1 MSSSQSQHVSRSAG
15 NTKLYARRLILT
27 DIASIAIAI
36 FGSYLIM
43 FDDIAGSYVAA
54 QSEGLLRFSL
64 NPAGRAWAMGII
76 WLLILRANNSRN
88 HRIVGHDNEEYKRVF
103 GSGVAVLM
111 TLALASLFFKLDVSR
126 LFVGLA
132 ISSGTVLL
140 LISRWAWRQW
150 LRGQRAKGNYRSS
163 VALAGPANIVE
174 ELIEQLRRDKFSTF
188 TPTLLIAPS
197 EREVP
202 KLAKLG
208 LPVTANFSNPSD
220 VLLNNNID
228 AVILVGSEFLGKSR
242 FKTIAWDLEGSPV
255 DLIVAPGLL
264 DASSPRVHA
273 RQVSGVSFL
282 EVESPTFDGSK
293 FALKQ
298 SFDFFASAILVL
310 IFSPVFLVTALA
322 VKLTDRGPVFFLQE
336 RHGRD
341 GETFKM
347 IKFRSM
353 RVGAEK
359 QHEELKKLSETELVN
374 TNMFKL
380 PNDPRITKV
389 GKFIRKYS
397 IDELPQLFN
406 VLKGDMSL
414 VGPRPPLPSEV
425 QEYETHVHRR
435 LLVKPGIT
443 GIWQVSGRAS
453 LSWEETVRLDLDYVE
468 NWSFAGDL
476 VILGKTVGAVF
487 GKSGAF

>member
-1 MSSSQSQHVSRSAG
+1 MG
-15 NTKLYARRLILT
+15 NTKVYARRLILT
-27 DIASIAIAI
+27 DIATIAIAI

-43 FDDIAGSYVAA
+43 FDDITGSYVSA

-64 NPAGRAWAMGII
+64 NPPGRAWAMGVI

-111 TLALASLFFKLDVSR
+111 TLALFSLFFKLDVSR
-126 LFVGLA
+126 LFVGLSIA
-132 ISSGTVLL
+132 SGTALL

-150 LRGQRAKGNYRSS
+150 LRGQRARGNYRSS
-163 VALAGPANIVE
+163 VAIAGSATIVS
-174 ELIEQLRRDKFSTF
+174 ELLEQLARDKTSNFK
-188 TPTLLIAPS
+188 PTLLIAPS
-197 EREVP
+197 QKDVSA
-202 KLAKLG
+202 LAKFG
-208 LPVTANFSNPSD
+208 LPVIAEFSDPAA
-220 VLLNNNID
+220 VLLQNRVD
-228 AVILVGSEFLGKSR
+228 AVILVGSEFLTKQR
-242 FKTIAWDLEGSPV
+242 FKAIAWNLESSPI

-264 DASSPRVHA
+264 DASSPRVHS

-282 EVESPTFDGSK
+282 EVESPTFDGSR

-298 SFDFFASAILVL
+298 SFDILASAILVAV
-310 IFSPVFLVTALA
+310 FSPVFLITAIL
-322 VKLTDRGPVFFLQE
+322 VKVTDRGPIFLRQE
-336 RHGRD
+336 RHGRN
-341 GETFKM
+341 GKIFKM

-380 PNDPRITKV
+380 PNDPRITKI

-487 GKSGAF
+487 GRSGAF

>member
-1 MSSSQSQHVSRSAG
+1 
-15 NTKLYARRLILT
+15 
-27 DIASIAIAI
+27 
-36 FGSYLIM
+36 M
-43 FDDIAGSYVAA
+43 FDDITHSFVEA

-64 NPAGRAWAMGII
+64 NPAGRAWSMGIM

-111 TLALASLFFKLDVSR
+111 TLALFSLFFKLDVSR

-132 ISSGTVLL
+132 ISSGTLLL

-150 LRGQRAKGNYRSS
+150 LRGQRARGNYRSA
-163 VALAGPANIVE
+163 VAIAGSAGIVS
-174 ELIEQLRRDKFSTF
+174 ELLEQLARDTTSNFK
-188 TPTLLIAPS
+188 PTLLVAPS
-197 EREVP
+197 QKDVAA
-202 KLAKLG
+202 LAKFG
-208 LPVTANFSNPSD
+208 LPVVAEFSDPAA
-220 VLLNNNID
+220 VLLQNRVD
-228 AVILVGSEFLGKSR
+228 AVILVGSEFLTKQR
-242 FKTIAWDLEGSPV
+242 FKTIAWNLESSPV

-264 DASSPRVHA
+264 DASSPRVHS

-282 EVESPTFDGSK
+282 EVESPTFDGSR
-293 FALKQ
+293 FAFKQ
-298 SFDFFASAILVL
+298 SFDIVASAVL
-310 IFSPVFLVTALA
+310 IVIFSPVLLITAIA
-322 VKLTDRGPVFFLQE
+322 VKVTDRGPVFFLQE

-341 GETFKM
+341 GKIFKM